1 MNPDDFDFSSN
12 IEQGIEEVMS
22 ATLAATAL
30 IRPDLPEYLLR
41 AKICAVNLRSLVNV
55 ILMADDPES
64 ATSLDLKQT
73 ALGLLATADWLEPS
87 DEFINTYRKG

>member
-1 MNPDDFDFSSN
+1 MNSDDFFN
-12 IEQGIEEVMS
+12 IEHGVEEVMNT
-22 ATLAATAL
+22 TLAAATL

-41 AKICAVNLRSLVNV
+41 AKICAVNIKSLVNV

-64 ATSLDLKQT
+64 DVTLNLKQT

-87 DEFINTYRKG
+87 DEYIHNNF